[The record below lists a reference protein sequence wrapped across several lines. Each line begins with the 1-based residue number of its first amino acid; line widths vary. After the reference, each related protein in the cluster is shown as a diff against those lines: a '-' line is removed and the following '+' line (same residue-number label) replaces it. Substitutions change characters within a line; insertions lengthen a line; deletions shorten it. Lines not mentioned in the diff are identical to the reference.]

1 MQNHTVAIPHG
12 DPQFIN
18 KPFVAVITLTK
29 PITMRRMDDATIKL
43 PVDTLFTLGLTNG
56 SDHLDLLKEI
66 MKLLQTDSFVQQI
79 KNCTNKDEVETVIR
93 VAEKRERK
101 ILMTEKLNI
110 LVACGSGV
118 ATSTIAADDIED
130 VCREYGITNYAISK
144 CSMTEMPS
152 MSQNYDIVFTTNNYR
167 GKIDTPLMSVT
178 GFITGINTAELRQ
191 KVGEKLLSLTKDRE

>member
-1 MQNHTVAIPHG
+1 MQLTDYVKKDTIFLNCQAQSRAELFSKVSDKLLNEGYVKKGFLDFINHREDNYPTGLQLQNHTVAIPHG

-29 PITMRRMDDATIKL
+29 PVTMRRMDDATIKL

-93 VAEKRERK
+93 VAEKKRK
-101 ILMTEKLNI
+101 EN
-110 LVACGSGV
+110 S
-118 ATSTIAADDIED
+118 DD
-130 VCREYGITNYAISK
+130 
-144 CSMTEMPS
+144 
-152 MSQNYDIVFTTNNYR
+152 
-167 GKIDTPLMSVT
+167 
-178 GFITGINTAELRQ
+178 
-191 KVGEKLLSLTKDRE
+191 

>member
-1 MQNHTVAIPHG
+1 
-12 DPQFIN
+12 
-18 KPFVAVITLTK
+18 
-29 PITMRRMDDATIKL
+29 
-43 PVDTLFTLGLTNG
+43 
-56 SDHLDLLKEI
+56 
-66 MKLLQTDSFVQQI
+66 
-79 KNCTNKDEVETVIR
+79 
-93 VAEKRERK
+93 
-101 ILMTEKLNI
+101 MTEKLNI

-167 GKIDTPLMSVT
+167 GKIDTHLMSVT